1 MKIEILLID
10 DDKNI
15 NAHNEQIIL
24 SIKKDVHIDKFE
36 NPQDAFKYLLKK
48 SIAPVEKQRIV
59 IFLDLSMPNIAGF
72 DFLDQIEE
80 IELDLSL
87 ELAVYI
93 LSADE
98 SIYAQERILIFP
110 IVKGFIN
117 KPLNINKVLELGILN
132 VT

>member
-1 MKIEILLID
+1 
-10 DDKNI
+10 
-15 NAHNEQIIL
+15 
-24 SIKKDVHIDKFE
+24 
-36 NPQDAFKYLLKK
+36 
-48 SIAPVEKQRIV
+48 
-59 IFLDLSMPNIAGF
+59 LDLSMPNIAGF